1 MVQALKMLML
11 GRPGLTWSSEA
22 PSEVSDLVVAMTDNL
37 MEAGH
42 LTERILSLLTSLDW
56 TSDLAGLQRSA
67 ALGDPQHVSTIQLL
81 HADRTWQTS
90 STATRP
96 SLASVRGQQSN

>member
-1 MVQALKMLML
+1 MVKMVML

-22 PSEVSDLVVAMTDNL
+22 PCEVSDLVVAMTDNL

-67 ALGDPQHVSTIQLL
+67 ARGDPQHVTP
-81 HADRTWQTS
+81 HTE
-90 STATRP
+90 
-96 SLASVRGQQSN
+96 VRMS